1 MTYRDLHELVEP
13 QVISQ
18 TARYLRR
25 LIIESPYIR
34 ARLHNPGGSILLMP
48 TSNPDQ
54 VQYGSQIGNDA
65 HLDLIEAEQVLN
77 EDFSKGER
85 DTIMTW
91 ALGFTSA
98 QAAEYNSVKPSAIRK
113 RRERVIGKLET
124 TLNGRVGGTGDRDTE
139 EGGEG
144 RPVEPQEAGDTRREA
159 SEARAEAGDTDERDR
174 GKAA

>member
-13 QVISQ
+13 QVVSQ

-48 TSNPDQ
+48 TSDPGQ
-54 VQYGSQIGNDA
+54 VQYSGAIGNDA
-65 HLDLIEAEQVLN
+65 HLDLIEAEQVLG
-77 EDFSKGER
+77 EDFSRGEQ
-85 DTIMTW
+85 DTIMQW

-98 QAAEYNSVKPSAIRK
+98 QAAEYSTVKPSAIRK
-113 RRERVIGKLET
+113 RRERAIEKLET
-124 TLNGRVGGTGDRDTE
+124 RLNGRIGGTGDGDTE
-139 EGGEG
+139 AGGEG
-144 RPVEPQEAGDTRREA
+144 RSEQPQEAGDSGRETP
-159 SEARAEAGDTDERDR
+159 EARAQAGDTAVTDR